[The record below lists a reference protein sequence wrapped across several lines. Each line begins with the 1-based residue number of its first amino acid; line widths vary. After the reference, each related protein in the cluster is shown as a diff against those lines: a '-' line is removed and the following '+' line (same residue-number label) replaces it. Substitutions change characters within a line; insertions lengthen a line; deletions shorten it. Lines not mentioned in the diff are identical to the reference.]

1 MTALHNFTDE
11 ELIWELVLRNG
22 VAVAPTSRTI
32 HAREVLLG
40 IGKDN
45 HCYITF
51 GEADDLVTLERMMAE
66 LEKTE

>member
-22 VAVAPTSRTI
+22 VTDAPTHRTM
-32 HAREVLLG
+32 HSCEVLLG

-45 HCYITF
+45 HCHITF
-51 GEADDLVTLERMMAE
+51 GVRDDVVALERMMPE
-66 LEKTE
+66 LEKAE